1 MSKFSKIKERLA
13 SLLIEVEFAT
23 IKTDKAVLE
32 YDGEEIAVGTK
43 VYVVD
48 EETTERVAAEDGQ
61 YTTEDNKVIEVANGE
76 VISIEEKEVE
86 PTEEPKEV
94 EPEAEP
100 EVEGAE
106 EEPKEGEEPK
116 EEPTEEPKEEPKEDE
131 ITILKGRVAELE
143 IVVAELIDII
153 EKMKV
158 DTEEKFSK
166 ISLAKPAEEEFEQV
180 TSKKTGDAKLDRF
193 LEKYGK

>member
-76 VISIEEKEVE
+76 VISIEEKEAE

-100 EVEGAE
+100 DVEGAE
-106 EEPKEGEEPK
+106 EEPKEGEEG
-116 EEPTEEPKEEPKEDE
+116 EEPVEEPIEEPKEDE
-131 ITILKGRVAELE
+131 IATLKGRVAELE

-153 EKMKV
+153 DKMKA

-180 TSKKTGDAKLDRF
+180 ISKKTGDAKLDRF
-193 LEKYGK
+193 LERYGK

>member
-23 IKTDKAVLE
+23 LKTDKAVLE
-32 YDGEEIAVGTK
+32 YDGEEVTVGTK

-61 YTTEDNKVIEVANGE
+61 YTTEENKVIEVANGE
-76 VISIEEKEVE
+76 VVSIVDKEEEPVE
-86 PTEEPKEV
+86 EPQEEPKT
-94 EPEAEP
+94 EP
-100 EVEGAE
+100 EVEAAE
-106 EEPKEGEEPK
+106 EEPKEGEEP
-116 EEPTEEPKEEPKEDE
+116 EAEPTEEPKEEPKEDDVIIE
-131 ITILKGRVAELE
+131 LRGRIAELE

-153 EKMKV
+153 EKMKA

-180 TSKKTGDAKLDRF
+180 ISKKTGDAKLDRF
-193 LEKYGK
+193 LERYGK

>member
-61 YTTEDNKVIEVANGE
+61 YTTEDNKVIEIANGE
-76 VISIEEKEVE
+76 VISIEEKEAEPAEE
-86 PTEEPKEV
+86 PT

-100 EVEGAE
+100 EVEAE
-106 EEPKEGEEPK
+106 EGEEPK
-116 EEPTEEPKEEPKEDE
+116 AEEEPVEEPTEEPKEDE
-131 ITILKGRVAELE
+131 EIVKLKGRVAELE

-153 EKMKV
+153 DKMKA

-180 TSKKTGDAKLDRF
+180 ISKKTGDAKLDRF
-193 LEKYGK
+193 LERYGK

>member
-61 YTTEDNKVIEVANGE
+61 YTTEDNKVIGVANGE
-76 VISIEEKEVE
+76 VISIEEKEAE

-100 EVEGAE
+100 EVEAAE
-106 EEPKEGEEPK
+106 EEPKEGEEPV
-116 EEPTEEPKEEPKEDE
+116 EEPIEEPKEDE

-153 EKMKV
+153 DKMKA

-180 TSKKTGDAKLDRF
+180 ISKKTGDAKLDRF
-193 LEKYGK
+193 LERYGK

>member
-23 IKTDKAVLE
+23 LKTDKAVLE

-76 VISIEEKEVE
+76 VISIEEKEAE

-100 EVEGAE
+100 DVEGAE
-106 EEPKEGEEPK
+106 EEPKEGEEPV
-116 EEPTEEPKEEPKEDE
+116 EEPIEEPKEDE
-131 ITILKGRVAELE
+131 IAILKGRVAELE

-153 EKMKV
+153 DKMKA

-180 TSKKTGDAKLDRF
+180 ISKKTGDAKLDRF
-193 LEKYGK
+193 LERYGK

>member
-13 SLLIEVEFAT
+13 SLLIEVEFVT

-76 VISIEEKEVE
+76 VISIEEKEAE

-100 EVEGAE
+100 DVEGAE
-106 EEPKEGEEPK
+106 EEPKEGEEG
-116 EEPTEEPKEEPKEDE
+116 EEPVEEPIEEPKEDE
-131 ITILKGRVAELE
+131 IATLKGRVAELE

-153 EKMKV
+153 DKMKA

-180 TSKKTGDAKLDRF
+180 ISKKTGDAKLDRF
-193 LEKYGK
+193 LERYGK

>member
-23 IKTDKAVLE
+23 LKTDKAVLE
-32 YDGEEIAVGTK
+32 YDSEELTVGTK

-61 YTTEDNKVIEVANGE
+61 YTTEENKVIEVANGE
-76 VISIEEKEVE
+76 VVSIVDKEEEPVE
-86 PTEEPKEV
+86 EPQEEPKT
-94 EPEAEP
+94 EP
-100 EVEGAE
+100 EVEAAE
-106 EEPKEGEEPK
+106 EEPKEGEEP
-116 EEPTEEPKEEPKEDE
+116 EAEPTEEPKEEPKEDDVIIE
-131 ITILKGRVAELE
+131 LRGRIAELE

-153 EKMKV
+153 EKMKA

-166 ISLAKPAEEEFEQV
+166 ISLAKPAEEEFEQAV
-180 TSKKTGDAKLDRF
+180 SRKTGDAKLDRF
-193 LEKYGK
+193 LERYGK

>member
-23 IKTDKAVLE
+23 LKTDKAVLE
-32 YDGEEIAVGTK
+32 YDGEELTVGTK

-61 YTTEDNKVIEVANGE
+61 YTTEENKVIEVVNGE
-76 VISIEEKEVE
+76 VVSIVDKEEEPVE
-86 PTEEPKEV
+86 EPQEEPKT
-94 EPEAEP
+94 EP
-100 EVEGAE
+100 EVEAAE
-106 EEPKEGEEPK
+106 EEPKEGEEP
-116 EEPTEEPKEEPKEDE
+116 EAEPTEEPKEEPKEDDVIIE
-131 ITILKGRVAELE
+131 LRGRIAELE

-153 EKMKV
+153 EKMKA

-166 ISLAKPAEEEFEQV
+166 ISLAKPAEEEFEQAV
-180 TSKKTGDAKLDRF
+180 SRKTGDAKLDRF
-193 LEKYGK
+193 LERYGK

>member
-32 YDGEEIAVGTK
+32 YDGEEITVGTK

-76 VISIEEKEVE
+76 VISIEEKEAE

-100 EVEGAE
+100 DVEGAE
-106 EEPKEGEEPK
+106 EEPKEGEEG
-116 EEPTEEPKEEPKEDE
+116 EEPVEEPIEEPKEDE
-131 ITILKGRVAELE
+131 IATLKGRVAELE

-153 EKMKV
+153 DKMKA

-180 TSKKTGDAKLDRF
+180 ISKKTGDAKLDRF
-193 LEKYGK
+193 LERYGK

>member
-23 IKTDKAVLE
+23 LKTDKAVLE
-32 YDGEEIAVGTK
+32 YDGEELTVGTK

-61 YTTEDNKVIEVANGE
+61 YTTEENKVIEVANGE
-76 VISIEEKEVE
+76 VVSIVDKEEEPVE
-86 PTEEPKEV
+86 EPQEEPKT
-94 EPEAEP
+94 EP
-100 EVEGAE
+100 EVEAAE
-106 EEPKEGEEPK
+106 EEPKEGEEP
-116 EEPTEEPKEEPKEDE
+116 EAEPTEEPKEEPKEDDVIIE
-131 ITILKGRVAELE
+131 LRGRIAELE

-153 EKMKV
+153 EKMKT

-166 ISLAKPAEEEFEQV
+166 ISLAKPAEEEFEQAV
-180 TSKKTGDAKLDRF
+180 SRKTGDAKLDRF
-193 LEKYGK
+193 LERYGK

>member
-76 VISIEEKEVE
+76 VISIEEKEAE
-86 PTEEPKEV
+86 PIEEPKEV

-100 EVEGAE
+100 DVEGAE
-106 EEPKEGEEPK
+106 EEPKEGEEG
-116 EEPTEEPKEEPKEDE
+116 EEPVEEPIEEPKEDE
-131 ITILKGRVAELE
+131 IAILKGRVAELE

-153 EKMKV
+153 DKMKA

-180 TSKKTGDAKLDRF
+180 ISKRTGDAKLDRF
-193 LEKYGK
+193 LERYGK

>member
-76 VISIEEKEVE
+76 VISIEEKEAE
-86 PTEEPKEV
+86 PIEEPKEV

-100 EVEGAE
+100 DVEGAE
-106 EEPKEGEEPK
+106 EEPKEGEEG
-116 EEPTEEPKEEPKEDE
+116 EEPVEEPIEEPKEDE
-131 ITILKGRVAELE
+131 IATLKGRVAELE

-153 EKMKV
+153 DKMKA

-180 TSKKTGDAKLDRF
+180 ISKKTGDAKLDRF
-193 LEKYGK
+193 LERYGK

>member
-32 YDGEEIAVGTK
+32 YDGEEITVGIK

-76 VISIEEKEVE
+76 VISIEEKEAE

-100 EVEGAE
+100 DVEGAE
-106 EEPKEGEEPK
+106 EEPKEGEEG
-116 EEPTEEPKEEPKEDE
+116 EEPVEEPIEEPKEDE
-131 ITILKGRVAELE
+131 IATLKGRVAELE

-153 EKMKV
+153 DKMKA

-180 TSKKTGDAKLDRF
+180 ISKKTGDAKLDRF
-193 LEKYGK
+193 LERYGK

>member
-23 IKTDKAVLE
+23 LKTDKAVLE
-32 YDGEEIAVGTK
+32 YDGEEVTVGTK

-61 YTTEDNKVIEVANGE
+61 YTTEENKVIEVANGE
-76 VISIEEKEVE
+76 VVSIVDKEEEPVE
-86 PTEEPKEV
+86 EPQEEPKT
-94 EPEAEP
+94 EP
-100 EVEGAE
+100 EVEAAE
-106 EEPKEGEEPK
+106 EEPKEGEEP
-116 EEPTEEPKEEPKEDE
+116 EAEPTEEPKEESKEDDVIIE
-131 ITILKGRVAELE
+131 LRGRIAELE

-153 EKMKV
+153 EKMKA

-180 TSKKTGDAKLDRF
+180 ISKKTGDAKLDRF
-193 LEKYGK
+193 LERYGK